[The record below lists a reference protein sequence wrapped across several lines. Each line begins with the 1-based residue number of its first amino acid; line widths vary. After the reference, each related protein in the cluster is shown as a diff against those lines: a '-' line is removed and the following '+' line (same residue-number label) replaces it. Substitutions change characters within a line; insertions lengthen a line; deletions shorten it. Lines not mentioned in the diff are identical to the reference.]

1 MLTDGSATN
10 PQGMAKAFSST
21 GSSGMRSNAKTAS
34 SIFEENTP
42 PPAAENLRPTAAAA
56 PPPVPTPAS
65 SQRQPATV
73 EKKPAAPS
81 TLAPSVSS
89 SGPVIVTTTVRK
101 GPHGIGLDLTKT
113 SNGRANIQRFKDL
126 PDGAVNPAAQ
136 CVPAIKPGDVIIGVN
151 GKSCATFAE
160 VIKTIR
166 AIDGEIILQ
175 LERSN

>member
-21 GSSGMRSNAKTAS
+21 GSSGIRSNVKTAS
-34 SIFEENTP
+34 SIFEDNTS
-42 PPAAENLRPTAAAA
+42 PPAAENLRPTAAVA
-56 PPPVPTPAS
+56 PPPVPMPAS

-73 EKKPAAPS
+73 EKKAAAPS
-81 TLAPSVSS
+81 TPAPSVS

-175 LERSN
+175 LERAN